1 MWPFQ
6 IHEELRMKI
15 AVVLT
20 ATLTFSGVASSVVIA
35 QHGMPG
41 GTPMTFFVTS
51 EPMGE
56 GGNLGGLE
64 GADAHCQQL
73 ASAVG
78 AGDHVWHAYLST
90 QARPGHPAVN
100 ARDRIGTGPWYN
112 FEGVMIARDLA
123 HLHGDTIELARLG
136 NNLTKRTGLTEK
148 GQIVPGLNDYQVPRD
163 DQWEYTKTTPYT
175 NRHEM
180 LTGSQLDGRAFLPG
194 IDYTCNNWTSNSDPA
209 GGPDALV
216 LEGGAGRPHAQ
227 IGFPDRNGGNNGSWN
242 SSHGTTGC
250 SQTALNLTHGVGL
263 FYCFA
268 TN

>member
-1 MWPFQ
+1 
-6 IHEELRMKI
+6 MKI
-15 AVVLT
+15 VLVLT
-20 ATLTFSGVASSVVIA
+20 AILALSALAPSAAIA
-35 QHGMPG
+35 QYGMPG

-51 EPMGE
+51 EPIGD
-56 GGNLGGLE
+56 GGNLGGLA
-64 GADAHCQQL
+64 GADAHCQKL
-73 ASAVG
+73 AQAVG
-78 AGDHVWHAYLST
+78 AGDRTWRAYLST
-90 QARPGHPAVN
+90 QARPGQPAVN

-123 HLHGDTIELARLG
+123 HLHGDTIELARMG

-163 DQWEYTKTTPYT
+163 SDWEYTKTTPYT

-180 LTGSQLDGRAFLPG
+180 LTGSQLDGRAFPPG
-194 IDYTCNNWTSNSDPA
+194 VDYTCNNWTSNSDPA
-209 GGPDALV
+209 PGGPQV
-216 LEGGAGRPHAQ
+216 LEGGAGRPNAQ
-227 IGFPDRNGGNNGSWN
+227 IGFPDRNGGGNGSWN

-250 SQTALNLTHGVGL
+250 SQTALPRTHGVGM